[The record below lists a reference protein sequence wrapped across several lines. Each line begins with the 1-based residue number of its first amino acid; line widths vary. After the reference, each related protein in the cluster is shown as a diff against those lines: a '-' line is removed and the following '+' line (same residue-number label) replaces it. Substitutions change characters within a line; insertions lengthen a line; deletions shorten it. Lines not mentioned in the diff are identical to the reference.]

1 MEFIQDYIMRLIH
14 EMVRMV
20 LKILFNITV
29 EECEQQIEENQ
40 EQSEMYSK
48 LKFLIDN
55 GKINEAEDLLYAD
68 NDYSDKGN
76 LLIGIQIYN
85 YINEFDDDF
94 LESHDFSRQEVRE
107 GLETLMTKYG
117 YKDLFT
123 MNFIKF
129 FY

>member
-1 MEFIQDYIMRLIH
+1 MEFIQDYIVRLIH

-48 LKFLIDN
+48 LKFLINN
-55 GKINEAEDLLYAD
+55 GKINEAENLLYED
-68 NDYSDKGN
+68 NDYSDKEN

-85 YINEFDDDF
+85 YLNELDDNF

-107 GLETLMTKYG
+107 GLETLITKYG
-117 YKDLFT
+117 YKDL
-123 MNFIKF
+123 ICLLCLS
-129 FY
+129 